1 MKFSIITSCFNAEK
15 YIAETVLSVIE
26 QTEIINNN
34 CELEYIIIDG
44 NSSDKTNK
52 IINKLKEKYPKII
65 HLIEE
70 DIGLYD
76 GLSKGFKIVSGD
88 VMGYL
93 NAGDFLNKSAFS
105 VLKKVFLNKK
115 INWVTGLK
123 IIYNE
128 QSEISKIQ
136 IPYNYR
142 SSLIRCGAY
151 GKYLPFIQQES
162 TFWRPNLIKDLDYEY
177 FKSLKKSGDM
187 YLWYNF
193 SKKNKLYIV
202 NSYLSGFKYHE
213 NQLTFRETGSTDLYM
228 KEAKKF
234 TQKIGIKEYF
244 LIFFD
249 MIPWFLGRNINNI
262 FRKVNPQFIDFLDN
276 NTWELKDKKKFL
288 YCWASDFEKTNGEGI
303 IANLFL
309 RKFIDNNNLKKNIVL
324 IRNLS
329 SQTTYEKLEKFEQS
343 KRGGKLNIFEKYLD
357 PFIGIFYLWY
367 KYLCGN
373 KVAFVNFLP
382 LWNYITFLLLPPKT
396 ALGPITGT
404 LNYDP
409 NISGFE
415 KIFRKY
421 IMPVQFRISNFIL
434 SFRYTNLIFNTSNLK
449 PILSKKVIDKSKFN
463 FIYYLYESKNE
474 KNNLDKKNDFI
485 FYIRSYPSKGTNQ
498 LVNFINY
505 FKKYYKII
513 TVGEKL
519 NIEGIHEYGQVKRR
533 KVLDLCKFSKFTIIS
548 NENFYSL
555 FCLDCISNGVKVFF
569 NKNINYEET
578 YILEKKAFPINFDNE
593 KLAKNDITKIIEELN

>member
-485 FYIRSYPSKGTNQ
+485 FYVRSYPSKGTNQ